1 MFSHWSMLLF
11 LLLPLAGPT
20 VTSEARAF
28 PGEPPVS
35 DLHTSSTDKA
45 RQYFTADDIARGRA
59 YAGGRRVLYF
69 LRLALTLALF
79 GLLSL
84 PTVSSRLR
92 DLSVSI
98 AGGRVWLTIAVFG
111 LLLGLLYVVVTFPLS
126 LYGSFLR
133 EHAFGLST
141 QSFASWAWDYAK
153 GALISTGIMLPLLV
167 LLYSLIRWNANR
179 WYVPAWVVSVAV
191 MALMA
196 ELSPILFDPLFHTF
210 RPVTDRGLVERIRT
224 LSDRAGLRVG
234 PILEMDAS
242 RQTKKTNAYFTGLGR
257 TRRVVLYD
265 TLIATSTP
273 EEVGLVLAHELGHW
287 RRHHIWKGI
296 AMGAASMLAALWVIA
311 RLLNAAANSGRF
323 GFIHP
328 ADIVSLPLLL
338 LSFLV
343 LNIVTMP
350 AQTAVSRAFEREADL
365 ESLRLTNSPDVFIAS
380 EVTLARTNL
389 ADIEPPKAIV
399 WLLYTHPPV
408 LERIAM
414 AEAYRETERR

>member
-1 MFSHWSMLLF
+1 MMARSVSGLIPLF
-11 LLLPLAGPT
+11 VSLTAILVATPSALSSAAWATSAPQNSPPEV
-20 VTSEARAF
+20 VT
-28 PGEPPVS
+28 
-35 DLHTSSTDKA
+35 H
-45 RQYFTADDIARGRA
+45 FTPEDVARGRA
-59 YAGGRRVLYF
+59 YMGGRYWLFAGGTA
-69 LRLALTLALF
+69 LRLLALVLLVVTPASAALRSLAVRLAPTRPAVAVAIYIAMLVLAFELLTLPL
-79 GLLSL
+79 GYY
-84 PTVSSRLR
+84 
-92 DLSVSI
+92 
-98 AGGRVWLTIAVFG
+98 AG
-111 LLLGLLYVVVTFPLS
+111 YV
-126 LYGSFLR
+126 R

-141 QSFASWAWDYAK
+141 QSFASWAWDHTKA
-153 GALISTGIMLPLLV
+153 ALIGTGIMLPLLV
-167 LLYSLIRWNANR
+167 LLYSLIRWNPDR

-210 RPVTDRGLVERIRT
+210 RPVTDPGLVERIHT
-224 LSDRAGLRVG
+224 LADRAGLRVG
-234 PILEMDAS
+234 SILEMDAS

-273 EEVGLVLAHELGHW
+273 EDVELVLAHELGHW

-296 AMGAASMLAALWVIA
+296 ALGAASILAALWVIA
-311 RLLNAAANSGRF
+311 RLLNAAAGSGRF

-343 LNIVTMP
+343 LDIVTMP
-350 AQTAVSRAFEREADL
+350 VQTAVSRAFEREADL
-365 ESLRLTNSPDVFIAS
+365 ESLRLTDNPDAFIAS

-399 WLLYTHPPV
+399 WFIYTHPPV

-414 AEAYRETERR
+414 AEAYRATEQR